1 MSKHETRSGEKRQF
15 PNNPSCPVRDVL
27 TPLTSKWSM
36 LVLFALMEGPERF
49 SSLKRRIEGI
59 SQRMLTVTVRQLQRE
74 GYILRIAYP
83 EVPPRVE
90 YQLTSLGDEV
100 VKPLCNLILWS
111 EKRHED
117 IRSAR
122 TVFDSQEVAPI
133 KKGF

>member
-1 MSKHETRSGEKRQF
+1 MSTHETRSGGKRQF

-74 GYILRIAYP
+74 GYVLRSAYP

-90 YQLTSLGDEV
+90 YQLTPLGEEV
-100 VKPLCNLILWS
+100 VKPLCSLILWS

-122 TVFDSQEVAPI
+122 TAFDSQ
-133 KKGF
+133 

>member
-1 MSKHETRSGEKRQF
+1 MNKHKLPLGEKRQF
-15 PNNPSCPVRDVL
+15 PNDPSCPVRDVL

-36 LVLFALMEGPERF
+36 LVLFALMDGPERF

-74 GYILRIAYP
+74 GYLLRTAYP

-90 YQLTSLGDEV
+90 YQLSALGEDV

-111 EKRHED
+111 EKHHAG
-117 IRSAR
+117 IKSAR
-122 TVFDSQEVAPI
+122 KTFDEQE
-133 KKGF
+133 G